1 MGLTTFST
9 ALSGLTANT
18 MGLNVVGNNLAN
30 MNTVGYKVSNVSF
43 TDVLGQT
50 FNGPGTSKSGSSF
63 NVGLGTQTGR
73 VSMSFSQGGL
83 EATGKA
89 TDVAIQGDGFFIVKD
104 GGANFYTRAGN
115 FQVDADGRFVNSAG
129 LAVQGYLRNPTT
141 GLINVNAGLQD
152 IRMPAGLGN
161 STATSLMELA
171 VNLDASAPVG
181 TKYATTVQMYDSL
194 GDVHLATVSFQ
205 KDTIGADSRWKFDV
219 TVPHN
224 EFTGI
229 AATST
234 ADFSLVTGAIAT
246 TPPAAGAL
254 VFDSNGKLKS
264 SYTGADPAILPPAA
278 NLTIPPGAITVPL
291 MSNGGKLAEN
301 GIQWK
306 LIGDNGESNLT
317 SFASSSI
324 VTFNSQNGVPPGSM
338 SSLVVQ
344 ADGTVQGVFSNG
356 LTQAVA
362 QIGLGK
368 FTNPNGLT
376 SKGGSLFSETTAS
389 GTVLV
394 VKPGESGTGRLAG
407 GTLEQSNVDLAAEF
421 TKIITFQ
428 RGYQANARIIT
439 TTDQI
444 LQETMDLKR

>member
-73 VSMSFSQGGL
+73 VSKNFSQGGL

-89 TDVAIQGDGFFIVKD
+89 TDVAIQGDGFFVVND
-104 GGANFYTRAGN
+104 GAGNFYTRAGN
-115 FQVDADGRFVNSAG
+115 FQVDADGNLVNSAG
-129 LAVQGYLRNPTT
+129 LAVQGYLRNPQT
-141 GLINVNAGLQD
+141 GLIDRNSGLRD
-152 IRMPAGLGN
+152 ITMPTGLGN
-161 STATSLMELA
+161 STATSLMEFA
-171 VNLDASAPVG
+171 INLDAGAPVG
-181 TKYATTVQMYDSL
+181 TQFATTVPMYDSL

-205 KDTIGADSRWKFDV
+205 KDSIGADSRWKFDI
-219 TVPHN
+219 TIPHKDLD
-224 EFTGI
+224 GI

-234 ADFSLVTGAIAT
+234 DDFSLITGAIAT
-246 TPPAAGAL
+246 KPPAAGAL
-254 VFDSNGKLKS
+254 VFDSTGNLKS
-264 SYTGADPAILPPAA
+264 SYTGPDPAVLPPAV
-278 NLTIPPGAITVPL
+278 NLTIPPGAVVIPL
-291 MSNGGKLAEN
+291 MANGANLAEN

-306 LIGDNGESNLT
+306 LLGGNGESNLT
-317 SFASSSI
+317 SFASTSV

-344 ADGTVQGVFSNG
+344 SDGTVQGVFSNG

-368 FTNPNGLT
+368 FTNPNGLI
-376 SKGGSLFSETTAS
+376 SRGGGLFSESTAS
-389 GTVLV
+389 GTVLLV
-394 VKPGESGTGRLAG
+394 QPGESGTGRLAG